1 MYVDGKKT
9 NLWDAL
15 QVEKDDN
22 GIAYLNYKKIK
33 DADGNQFDV
42 AAFGRKITHVNQTL
56 FGIYNEEDQNAASRV
71 AVGRL
76 LQQYRKWMKVQMN
89 RRFQPLQYNLATN
102 TWEEGYYVTMGRILN
117 ELVRGKVQIGQIWD
131 ELTEPEKANLKRGIV
146 EIFQFAAVWCLA
158 NLIEWPDDKKR
169 PWLIKLAEYSSK
181 RAAHELGGLTPSF
194 VFLRENLKTIKTP
207 IPAIS
212 VVQNS
217 VELLSS
223 CVDPTDWVD
232 DTQTGPYKGMSTLE
246 KNFIKA
252 PIPGV
257 AQFRQVQKFTGD
269 IDNSIQ
275 YYMRPSN

>member
-1 MYVDGKKT
+1 
-9 NLWDAL
+9 
-15 QVEKDDN
+15 
-22 GIAYLNYKKIK
+22 
-33 DADGNQFDV
+33 
-42 AAFGRKITHVNQTL
+42 
-56 FGIYNEEDQNAASRV
+56 
-71 AVGRL
+71 
-76 LQQYRKWMKVQMN
+76 MN

-117 ELVRGKVQIGQIWD
+117 ELVRGKVQIGQIWN

-146 EIFQFAAVWCLA
+146 EILQFAAVWCLA

-169 PWLIKLAEYSSK
+169 PWLVKLAEYSSK

-223 CVDPTDWVD
+223 CVDPTDWFD
-232 DTQTGPYKGMSTLE
+232 EMQTGPYKGMSTLE